1 MLYRC
6 AKRKTLEQASSLD
19 GSNGVCAQLS
29 QPGLRSGD
37 LCRTHGQLPFV
48 ISLG

>member
-6 AKRKTLEQASSLD
+6 AKWKTLEQASSVD
-19 GSNGVCAQLS
+19 GSNGACAQLS